1 MGISLQ
7 DMIIRLSS
15 YGVKFS
21 NYGDNFVIE
30 VKFPPEWT
38 VIKPESEN
46 VAFSGDDNNQ
56 GVCYYMCPIKNNLSD
71 VFEAINKTIKHN
83 EELKMKVE
91 LFKQKVAEL
100 QELFVSEPYEKLK
113 EIEFSFKDNKKKTAK
128 SVKKTQIETPVLQK
142 RKPKA
147 KQDDII
153 QSVTT
158 EHLSWKCP
166 EGNDIIIPPQNTVE
180 TKKEI
185 EINPSTA
192 EASEID
198 KKIMEAMKNKKKKK

>member
-7 DMIIRLSS
+7 DMIVRLSS

-21 NYGDNFVIE
+21 TYGDNFVIE

-46 VAFSGDDNNQ
+46 IAFSGDDNNQ
-56 GVCYYMCPIKNNLSD
+56 GVYYYMCPIKNNLSD

-91 LFKQKVAEL
+91 LFKEKVAEL

-113 EIEFSFKDNKKKTAK
+113 EVEFSFKDNKKKTAK
-128 SVKKTQIETPVLQK
+128 SVKKTQVDATVRQK
-142 RKPKA
+142 KKPNA
-147 KQDDII
+147 KQDNIVQNI
-153 QSVTT
+153 TT
-158 EHLSWKCP
+158 EPISEKHT
-166 EGNDIIIPPQNTVE
+166 EGNDIIIPPKNIIE
-180 TKKEI
+180 TKTEKEI
-185 EINPSTA
+185 NHSKS

-198 KKIMEAMKNKKKKK
+198 RKIMEAMKNKKKKK